1 MITRKDY
8 ERAARY
14 VRKTYSKVNETKEAG
29 SCRASVVRAF
39 IVFFSEDNSRF
50 NVERFRAACIDEDA
64 D

>member
-14 VRKTYSKVNETKEAG
+14 VRKTYSKEEAG